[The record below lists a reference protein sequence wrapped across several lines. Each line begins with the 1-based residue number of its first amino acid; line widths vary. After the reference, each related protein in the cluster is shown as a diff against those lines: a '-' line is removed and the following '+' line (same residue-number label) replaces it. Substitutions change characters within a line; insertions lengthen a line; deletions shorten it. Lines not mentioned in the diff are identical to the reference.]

1 MSGRSPRQARIAATV
16 PPPPRG
22 EESARSTDAAA
33 VPAGSPG
40 GTPTV
45 VFIAGSG
52 RSGSTLLERALGAI
66 PGFVNVGELID
77 LFRRDAPRQ
86 ERCGCGQ
93 PVASCTLWAGVGK
106 RAFDDWDSGRLAEVQ
121 RLRGRVARQR
131 HLPRLLAMPLAS
143 RGFRADVAAYGA
155 SYLNLYQSIAAE
167 ADVTCIVDA
176 SKWPVQAL
184 ALSRAGIDIRVVH
197 LVRDVRGVAYSL
209 SKRGVARPH
218 ALNEKDVM
226 WSKRPP
232 TAAARWATYQGQV
245 ELLPL
250 CGVPV
255 ARVRYEDFVRQPR
268 RAVED
273 ALAQLGLPCSPSQ
286 LEHLGDGQVTLGPSH
301 GIAGNP
307 SRFRYGDITLHADEE
322 WRDRMSRTD
331 RILVTAIGMP
341 LLARYGWRP
350 RRRDAAG
357 SKPASPA
364 SPAGPARERA
374 WPPVSVIMPTRGRPE
389 LVRESIAAV
398 VGQTYPGDIECIV
411 VHDQEPPDKSLSSLG
426 TARHR
431 VRVVANAHTPGL
443 AGAATPALTSC
454 TGTSSRHATTM
465 TCGTRTSCRFR
476 LLASSTSQTC
486 ASSARACGCCCL
498 ETRSSTGDGRAER
511 ISYELLLRNRVKELH
526 SSTLVIRRDAL
537 DKVGRYDE
545 ELPNGYAED
554 YDWVLRV
561 ARTGPVGMVTQ
572 PLADIRK
579 NSTSWYQGSA
589 QTTARGLEYMLA
601 KHPDIA
607 ASPRG
612 HARMLGQIAFARS
625 LMGERGPAV
634 RYAVRGSHGGRCHPT
649 RISRSCIPLPASIPD
664 TCCVLR
670 ACSGVTWRRTK
681 APSCPR
687 VRLRPSP

>member
-16 PPPPRG
+16 PPPPRS

-66 PGFVNVGELID
+66 PGFANVGELID

-273 ALAQLGLPCSPSQ
+273 ALAALGLPCSPSQ

-307 SRFRYGDITLHADEE
+307 SRFRYGEITLHADEE

-357 SKPASPA
+357 SKPA

-431 VRVVANAHTPGL
+431 VRVVTNAHTPGL
-443 AGAATPALTSC
+443 AGARNTGLDLVHGDFVATCDDDDVWHPDKLQVQVA
-454 TGTSSRHATTM
+454 
-465 TCGTRTSCRFR
+465 R
-476 LLASSTSQTC
+476 LLEEPDLRIIGSGM
-486 ASSARACGCCCL
+486 RLLLPGNKIL
-498 ETRSSTGDGRAER
+498 DWDGRAER

-634 RYAVRGSHGGRCHPT
+634 RYAVKGLSRWPVSPHPYIALVHT
-649 RISRSCIPLPASIPD
+649 ATGVHPRHL
-664 TCCVLR
+664 LR
-670 ACSGVTWRRTK
+670 AARLLRRDM
-681 APSCPR
+681 A
-687 VRLRPSP
+687 